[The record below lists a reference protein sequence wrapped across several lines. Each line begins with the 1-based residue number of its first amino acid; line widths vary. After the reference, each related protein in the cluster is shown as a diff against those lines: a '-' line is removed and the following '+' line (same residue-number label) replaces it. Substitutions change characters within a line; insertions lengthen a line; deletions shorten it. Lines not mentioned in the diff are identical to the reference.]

1 MGLAPFPSM
10 LDITHGCFI
19 LPLLSKFMKNHVGHF
34 AVHTPLLKRFNCF
47 EVLATKSGLFL
58 SDREWLRMFKVADR
72 KAPFKND

>member
-1 MGLAPFPSM
+1 
-10 LDITHGCFI
+10 
-19 LPLLSKFMKNHVGHF
+19 MKNHVGHF